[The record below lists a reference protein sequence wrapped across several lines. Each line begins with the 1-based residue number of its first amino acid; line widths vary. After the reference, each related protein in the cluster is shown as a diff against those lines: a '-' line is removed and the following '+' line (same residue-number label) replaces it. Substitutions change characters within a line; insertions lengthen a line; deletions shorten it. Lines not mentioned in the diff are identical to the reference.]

1 MSAQHSSLVWA
12 PPRRF
17 GLAAR
22 LGVIALVL
30 VLETLLL
37 SYVIQGTPADSLTG
51 IAAVVR
57 DVQHWLFRFMIA
69 YAGCVAMLVFL
80 AKGNALAAIGS
91 AADHAPVR
99 FSWAFAHAALLVP
112 FAVLTATLY
121 AGTPHAPFLALAI
134 GWHACAI
141 AAAVALTLALAP
153 LSVWSAVLRQTGALP
168 LYALIPAA
176 AAVLAIQ
183 ASQHLWATAARLSF
197 RLVQILLYPFCP
209 GLRSDP
215 ATLTLSTSRFAVQ
228 ISDICSGLEGV
239 GLMLV
244 FCTAWLWYYRREY
257 FFPRAL
263 VIVPAALLLVF
274 LLNAVR
280 IGALLLIGDA
290 GYERIATVGFHSQ
303 AGWIAFNLAA
313 FTVALI
319 AKGSPWFNRNARQA
333 VRGSTRLGAAA
344 HAPAAENAV
353 APYLMPLLAI
363 LAAGMLAH
371 ALSEGFDVL
380 YPLRLAAGA
389 AVLWCYRRRY
399 RTLDW
404 RFSGRALG
412 LGTLVFALWV
422 IAAHAQTA
430 THGMPE
436 GLARLSP
443 GARNAWIACRIGA
456 AVLTVPIAEELAYRG
471 YLLRRLVK
479 PDFESVSFRE
489 IRWPA
494 LAVVSVVFGAT
505 HGALWLP
512 GIAAGLAFGLLVIKT
527 GRIGEAAA
535 AHAIANALLAGYV
548 LSFDQWQLW

>member
-1 MSAQHSSLVWA
+1 M
-12 PPRRF
+12 
-17 GLAAR
+17 
-22 LGVIALVL
+22 IALVL
-30 VLETLLL
+30 VIETLLL
-37 SYVIQGTPADSLTG
+37 SYVIQGTPVDSVTG
-51 IAAVVR
+51 IAAIVH

-69 YAGCVAMLVFL
+69 YAGCVAMLVYL
-80 AKGNALAAIGS
+80 AKGDSFAAIGS
-91 AADHAPVR
+91 AVDHAPVR
-99 FSWAFAHAALLVP
+99 LSWAFAHAALLVP
-112 FAVLTATLY
+112 FAVLSAALY
-121 AGTPHAPFLALAI
+121 ADTLHAPFLALAI

-141 AAAVALTLALAP
+141 AAAIALTLALAP
-153 LSVWSAVLRQTGALP
+153 LPVWSAVLRQTGALP

-183 ASQHLWATAARLSF
+183 LSQHLWATAARLSF
-197 RLVQILLYPFCP
+197 RLVQVLLYPFCP
-209 GLRSDP
+209 GLHSDP

-244 FCTAWLWYYRREY
+244 FCAAWLWYFRREY
-257 FFPRAL
+257 IFPRTL

-313 FTVALI
+313 LTVALI
-319 AKGSPWFNRNARQA
+319 AKSSPWFNRNAREA
-333 VRGSTRLGAAA
+333 ARHSTSHAAA
-344 HAPAAENAV
+344 APAATAENAV

-371 ALSEGFDVL
+371 ALSDGFDIL
-380 YPLRLAAGA
+380 YPLRFAAGA
-389 AVLWCYRRRY
+389 AMLWFYRSRY

-404 RFSGRALG
+404 HFSGRALG
-412 LGTLVFALWV
+412 AGALIFALW
-422 IAAHAQTA
+422 ILAAHYQTA
-430 THGMPE
+430 AHGMPD

-443 GARNAWIACRIGA
+443 GARHAWIACRVGA
-456 AVLTVPIAEELAYRG
+456 AVLTVPVAEELAYRG

-479 PDFESVSFRE
+479 PDFESVAFRE
-489 IRWPA
+489 IRWPVLA
-494 LAVVSVVFGAT
+494 LVSVAFGAT

-512 GIAAGLAFGLLVIKT
+512 GIAAGFAFGLLVIKS